1 MASVM
6 ETAWEQGGCGSMWPL
21 SGFPIGLLYGFQPG
35 HGCAVRNE
43 SLRLGQCVLRGAAV
57 SGGSVPKGW

>member
-6 ETAWEQGGCGSMWPL
+6 ETAWEQGGCGGMWPV
-21 SGFPIGLLYGFQPG
+21 SGFPPGLLCGFQPG
-35 HGCAVRNE
+35 HGCAARNE